1 MDSTFYK
8 EDIIKKKLCNFI
20 LNSNKLS
27 MGKKCLEFESKFSKY
42 QGRTF
47 SVFYNSGSSANL
59 ALIQSLINLG
69 KLKKG
74 DAVGFSAVTWA
85 TNVMPLIQLGLK
97 PVPIDISLDNLNV
110 DSNTLLSVLK
120 NEDLK
125 VVFITNLLGFCADI
139 DKISEICD
147 EKGILLLEDNCESLG
162 SEFKGTKLGNW
173 GLASTFSFFVGHHMS
188 TIEGG
193 MVSTNDEDLYDML
206 VMVRAHGW
214 DRNLE
219 KRKQKKLRG
228 KYGIDDFYSKYSFY
242 SLSYNLRP
250 TEINGFIGL
259 EQLDYLDEVNNLRNK
274 NYLEFDKIAKSNSD
288 FIELNLEHMS
298 FISNFVYPVICK
310 NKEVLERYKEKF
322 FGSKVEIRPLAGG
335 SILDQPFFK
344 EYLLKNNL
352 TYSCLNSKKVSDSS
366 FYFPNR
372 PGLSKEEKRL
382 LSTLL
387 EGI

>member
-8 EDIIKKKLCNFI
+8 ENIIKKKLCNFI

-42 QGRTF
+42 QGRTL

-85 TNVMPLIQLGLK
+85 TNVMPLLQLGLK

-147 EKGILLLEDNCESLG
+147 ENGILLLEDNCESLG

-193 MVSTNDEDLYDML
+193 MVSTNDEDLYEML
-206 VMVRAHGW
+206 LMVRAHGW
-214 DRNLE
+214 ARNLL
-219 KRKQKKLRG
+219 QKKQEKLMN
-228 KYGIDDFYSKYSFY
+228 KYNIDKFHSQYSFY
-242 SLSYNLRP
+242 TLGYNLRP
-250 TEINGFIGL
+250 MEINGFIGL
-259 EQLDYLDEVNNLRNK
+259 EQL
-274 NYLEFDKIAKSNSD
+274 S
-288 FIELNLEHMS
+288 FIEEMNQIRETNFERYQDSTKNNEDIQKLDLTHMS
-298 FISNFVYPVICK
+298 FVSNFAYPLIFKSKEELEKYKCK
-310 NKEVLERYKEKF
+310 FLEA
-322 FGSKVEIRPLAGG
+322 KVEIRPIVGG
-335 SILDQPFFK
+335 SMTEQPFFRDLIK
-344 EYLLKNNL
+344 TTDCLNAKKIHELGFYIPNNPELTNEEIETLCKLLKNE
-352 TYSCLNSKKVSDSS
+352 KK
-366 FYFPNR
+366 
-372 PGLSKEEKRL
+372 
-382 LSTLL
+382 
-387 EGI
+387 